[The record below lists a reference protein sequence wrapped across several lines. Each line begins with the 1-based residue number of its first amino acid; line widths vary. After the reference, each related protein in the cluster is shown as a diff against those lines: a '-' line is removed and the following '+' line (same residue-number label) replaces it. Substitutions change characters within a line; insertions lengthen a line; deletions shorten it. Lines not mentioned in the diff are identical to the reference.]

1 MHRHNW
7 RMLLGLFLAAECL
20 AQNVPGAPHA
30 MTWQE
35 TESRFRANNPLLLA
49 GKVTIDEARAEEISA
64 NLRPNPNLTLAWDQ
78 ITPFSTAPSRPV
90 AQSYAFW
97 TIDYLHERQHKRELR
112 LESAQEGTSLA
123 TAAQADL
130 ERNLLFNLRDAF
142 VRVLLAKAVV
152 TVTKENLDDY
162 DKALAVNRDR
172 FQAGAIS
179 HVDLQRIELERVRF
193 VADVATATVNLRT
206 AKIDLQTLLRDRTPV
221 EQFDVNEPFD
231 FHEPLVTL
239 EELRSQ
245 AQISRPDVKQAQQ
258 SLEKAHTDH
267 RLAVANGSSDPTF
280 GFDMAH
286 QPAPLN
292 TYVGASVSFPLRIF
306 DRNQG
311 EKARTSLDISRNE
324 ELRDAAQL
332 TAAHDV
338 DSAWATLENTLGL
351 LRPYR
356 ESYLKNAEEVRSTIS
371 FSYQHGAASLLDF
384 LDAENEYRST
394 ELSYLNLI
402 GAYLSAANQVNF
414 AVGREILQ

>member
-1 MHRHNW
+1 
-7 RMLLGLFLAAECL
+7 
-20 AQNVPGAPHA
+20 
-30 MTWQE
+30 
-35 TESRFRANNPLLLA
+35 
-49 GKVTIDEARAEEISA
+49 
-64 NLRPNPNLTLAWDQ
+64 
-78 ITPFSTAPSRPV
+78 
-90 AQSYAFW
+90 
-97 TIDYLHERQHKRELR
+97 
-112 LESAQEGTSLA
+112 
-123 TAAQADL
+123 
-130 ERNLLFNLRDAF
+130 
-142 VRVLLAKAVV
+142 VR
-152 TVTKENLDDY
+152 
-162 DKALAVNRDR
+162 
-172 FQAGAIS
+172 
-179 HVDLQRIELERVRF
+179 
-193 VADVATATVNLRT
+193 
-206 AKIDLQTLLRDRTPV
+206 
-221 EQFDVNEPFD
+221 
-231 FHEPLVTL
+231 
-239 EELRSQ
+239 
-245 AQISRPDVKQAQQ
+245 QAQQ